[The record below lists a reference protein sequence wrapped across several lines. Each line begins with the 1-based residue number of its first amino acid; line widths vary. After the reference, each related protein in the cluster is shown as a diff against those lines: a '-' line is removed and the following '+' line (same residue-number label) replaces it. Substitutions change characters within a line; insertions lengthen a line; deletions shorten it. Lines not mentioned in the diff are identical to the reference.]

1 MISLIDIKDK
11 LTSAG
16 LKVTQQ
22 RLVIYDALIKSLS
35 HPTAENIYEEIKSD
49 NPSVSLG
56 TVHKTLD
63 TFVDSQLIRK
73 VSSIDHLKRF
83 DANLNRHNHIYL
95 ENTKEIIDYEDEGL
109 QQLIMDYLKNK
120 SLINIELK
128 NVQLQIN
135 ANKINKELAVTIK

>member
-11 LTSAG
+11 LTSVG

-35 HPTAENIYEEIKSD
+35 HPTAENIFEEIKND

-56 TVHKTLD
+56 TVHKTLA
-63 TFVDSQLIRK
+63 TFVQAHLIRK
-73 VSSIDHLKRF
+73 VSSVDHLKRF

-95 ENTKEIIDYEDEGL
+95 ENTKEIIDYEDEDL
-109 QQLIMDYLKNK
+109 QELIVNYLKSKN
-120 SLINIELK
+120 LINIELTD
-128 NVQLQIN
+128 VQLQIN
-135 ANKINKELAVTIK
+135 ANKIDKKLAVSIK

>member
-35 HPTAENIYEEIKSD
+35 HPTAENIYEEIKRD

-73 VSSIDHLKRF
+73 VSSTDHLKRF
-83 DANLNRHNHIYL
+83 DANLNGHNHIYL

-109 QQLIMDYLKNK
+109 QQLIMDYLKKK
-120 SLINIELK
+120 SLVNIELK